1 METITRLLF
10 EQPYLQGAVM
20 GLALLVALAG
30 WWWAR
35 YERANA
41 KRWALAAAIIAVL
54 GVTGQFVASLV
65 TTDRERI
72 ETMLE
77 QARVAVEQGDAR
89 AMVAMM
95 DGSLAAQGRNREEFT
110 RWLDDLFRRVKI
122 HSPNIQRL
130 QITFDNKD
138 AATAIVSGIAT
149 VETQGYKQIAT
160 ATYKFEFDRIAGQ
173 WKIVAIDPQENAGR
187 LPM

>member
-1 METITRLLF
+1 MEALTRLLF

-20 GLALLVALAG
+20 ALSLLVALAG
-30 WWWAR
+30 WWLAR
-35 YERANA
+35 YEPANA

-54 GVTGQFVASLV
+54 SVAGQFTASLV

-77 QARVAVEQGDAR
+77 QARFAVERGDAR
-89 AMVAMM
+89 AIVAMT
-95 DGSLAAQGRNREEFT
+95 DESLAAQGRNREEIT
-110 RWLDDLFRRVKI
+110 RWLEDLFQRVKI
-122 HSPNIQRL
+122 HSPDIRPL

-138 AATAIVSGIAT
+138 AATAIISGIAT
-149 VETQGYKQIAT
+149 VETREYKQIAT

-173 WKIVAIDPQENAGR
+173 WKIVAIDPQENASR

>member
-1 METITRLLF
+1 MDTLTRLLF

-20 GLALLVALAG
+20 ALALLVSLAG

-35 YERANA
+35 YEPGSA
-41 KRWALAAAIIAVL
+41 KRWALAAAIVTVL
-54 GVTGQFVASLV
+54 GVAGQFAASLV

-72 ETMLE
+72 EMMLE
-77 QARVAVEQGDAR
+77 QARDAVEHGDAR
-89 AMVAMM
+89 AIMAMT
-95 DGSLAAQGRNREEFT
+95 DESLAAQGRNREEFT
-110 RWLDDLFRRVKI
+110 RWLEDLFQRVKI
-122 HSPNIQRL
+122 HSPDIRRL

-149 VETQGYKQIAT
+149 VETREYKQIAT

-173 WKIVAIDPQENAGR
+173 WKIVTIEPQENASR